1 MQLGAGLIDLLYSG
15 KKENM
20 RLLGVLFGGLSL
32 DSKNLKIWNE
42 IYRRVGPY
50 GGDMFNWVNLNVNLF
65 VAAETTSL

>member
-32 DSKNLKIWNE
+32 DSKNLKI
-42 IYRRVGPY
+42 
-50 GGDMFNWVNLNVNLF
+50 
-65 VAAETTSL
+65 